1 MLWLTTAISETPP
14 GGTWKVGRSNSV
26 RASQL
31 LHPAEQAGMARMG
44 VVLFNCNAERRGEA

>member
-26 RASQL
+26 RGSQL
-31 LHPAEQAGMARMG
+31 LHLPCTRSR
-44 VVLFNCNAERRGEA
+44 VVNLPPNPGFSKLDFGY